1 MHTFLWYNYNY
12 NDEKYARMDWGVL
25 LNMDN
30 CFMSEAKIISN
41 SAKDGTVKVKM
52 ATVGERNL
60 NGFLLSNDESLKFKP
75 NASYPLFF
83 EHKTDMDN
91 LIGFFE
97 PIGVEGKDIMANAKI
112 TNPRAKELVSQGAIN
127 SASVTYEVEDY
138 DYDDVDDTVI
148 INSANLIELSLV
160 LTPADPTAKIL
171 NSKTKNAL
179 MTSEGNKK
187 MTDDQFKQLVTAISS
202 LPEQI
207 ADAIKKQQDS
217 SDTSDDKQ
225 GTQDGKDASKD
236 NTASNS
242 LNLDDLKKKWGLK

>member
-1 MHTFLWYNYNY
+1 
-12 NDEKYARMDWGVL
+12 
-25 LNMDN
+25 
-30 CFMSEAKIISN
+30 MSEAKIISN

-60 NGFLLSNDESLKFKP
+60 NGFLLSNDKSLKFKS

-83 EHKTDMDN
+83 EHKTDMEN
-91 LIGFFE
+91 LIGFFK

-138 DYDDVDDTVI
+138 DYDDTDDTVI

-160 LTPADPTAKIL
+160 LNPADPTAKIL

-179 MTSEGNKK
+179 ITSEENKQ
-187 MTDDQFKQLVTAISS
+187 MTDDQFKQLLTAISS

-207 ADAIKKQQDS
+207 AEKVADVVKTQQDS
-217 SDTSDDKQ
+217 SDTSDNKQ
-225 GTQDGKDASKD
+225 GTQDGKGASKD
-236 NTASNS
+236 TTASNS
-242 LNLDDLKKKWGLK
+242 VNLDDLKKKWGLK

>member
-1 MHTFLWYNYNY
+1 
-12 NDEKYARMDWGVL
+12 
-25 LNMDN
+25 MDN
-30 CFMSEAKIISN
+30 CFVSEAKIVSN
-41 SAKDGTVKVKM
+41 SANGETVKVKM

-60 NGFLLSNDESLKFKP
+60 NGFLLRNDKSLKFKS

-91 LIGFFE
+91 LIGFFK

-112 TNPRAKELVSQGAIN
+112 TSPKAKELVSAGAIT

-138 DYDDVDDTVI
+138 DYDDADDTVI

-160 LTPADPTAKIL
+160 LNPADPTAKIL

-179 MTSEGNKK
+179 VTSKGSKN
-187 MTDDQFKQLVTAISS
+187 MTDDQFEQLLAAISS
-202 LPEQI
+202 LPEKI
-207 ADAIKKQQDS
+207 AEKVADANKTQKDS
-217 SDTSDDKQ
+217 SGDSKDDQ
-225 GTQDGKDASKD
+225 GTQGGTGASKD
-236 NTASNS
+236 TTASNS

>member
-1 MHTFLWYNYNY
+1 
-12 NDEKYARMDWGVL
+12 
-25 LNMDN
+25 
-30 CFMSEAKIISN
+30 MSEAKIVSN
-41 SAKDGTVKVKM
+41 SAKDGTVKIKM

-60 NGFLLSNDESLKFKP
+60 NGFLLSNDDSLKFKS

-112 TNPRAKELVSQGAIN
+112 TNPRAKELVSNGAIN

-160 LTPADPTAKIL
+160 LNPADPTAKIL
-171 NSKTKNAL
+171 NSKTKNSLIA
-179 MTSEGNKK
+179 SEENKQ
-187 MTDDQFKQLVTAISS
+187 MTDDQFKQLLTAISS
-202 LPEQI
+202 LPEKI
-207 ADAIKKQQDS
+207 AENVADAIKTQQDS
-217 SDTSDDKQ
+217 SDNSNDNQ
-225 GTQDGKDASKD
+225 GTQDGKGASKD
-236 NTASNS
+236 STASNG
-242 LNLDDLKKKWGLK
+242 LNLNDLKKKWGLK

>member
-1 MHTFLWYNYNY
+1 
-12 NDEKYARMDWGVL
+12 MDK
-25 LNMDN
+25 
-30 CFMSEAKIISN
+30 CFMSEAEIVSN
-41 SAKDGTVKVKM
+41 SLKDGTVKVKM

-60 NGFLLSNDESLKFKP
+60 NGFLLRNDKSLKF
-75 NASYPLFF
+75 NSENSYPLFF

-91 LIGFFE
+91 LIGFFK
-97 PIGVEGKDIMANAKI
+97 PIGVEGKDIMATAKI
-112 TNPRAKELVSQGAIN
+112 TNPRAKELVSNGAIS
-127 SASVTYEVEDY
+127 SASVTYEVKDY
-138 DYDDVDDTVI
+138 DYDNTNDTVI
-148 INSANLIELSLV
+148 INSADLIELSLV
-160 LTPADPTAKIL
+160 LNPADPTAKIL

-179 MTSEGNKK
+179 VTSKGNKK
-187 MTDDQFKQLVTAISS
+187 MTDDQFKQLLAAISS

-225 GTQDGKDASKD
+225 GTQDGSGASKD

>member
-1 MHTFLWYNYNY
+1 
-12 NDEKYARMDWGVL
+12 
-25 LNMDN
+25 MDN
-30 CFMSEAKIISN
+30 CFISEAKIVSN

-60 NGFLLSNDESLKFKP
+60 NGFLLSNDKSLKFKS

-91 LIGFFE
+91 LIGFFK

-112 TNPRAKELVSQGAIN
+112 TNTRAKELVSNGAID

-138 DYDDVDDTVI
+138 DYDDTNDTVI

-160 LTPADPTAKIL
+160 LNPADPTAKIL

-179 MTSEGNKK
+179 ITNEESKQ
-187 MTDDQFKQLVTAISS
+187 MTDDQFKQLVNAISS

-207 ADAIKKQQDS
+207 AKNVADAIKTQQDS
-217 SDTSDDKQ
+217 SDNSDDDQ
-225 GTQDGKDASKD
+225 GAQGGNDAPKD

>member
-1 MHTFLWYNYNY
+1 
-12 NDEKYARMDWGVL
+12 
-25 LNMDN
+25 MDN
-30 CFMSEAKIISN
+30 CFVSEAKIVSN
-41 SAKDGTVKVKM
+41 SAKGGTVKIKM

-60 NGFLLSNDESLKFKP
+60 NGFLLSNDKALKFKSD
-75 NASYPLFF
+75 ASYPLFF
-83 EHKTDMDN
+83 EHKTDMEN
-91 LIGFFE
+91 LIGFFK
-97 PIGVEGKDIMANAKI
+97 PVGVEGKNIMADAKI
-112 TNPRAKELVSQGAIN
+112 TNPRAKELVSNGAIN

-138 DYDDVDDTVI
+138 DYDDASDTVI

-160 LTPADPTAKIL
+160 LNPADPTAKIL

-179 MTSEGNKK
+179 ITNEEGKQ
-187 MTDDQFKQLVTAISS
+187 MTDDQFKQLLTAISS

-207 ADAIKKQQDS
+207 AENVADAIKKQQDS

-225 GTQDGKDASKD
+225 GTQDGSGASKD

>member
-1 MHTFLWYNYNY
+1 
-12 NDEKYARMDWGVL
+12 
-25 LNMDN
+25 MDN
-30 CFMSEAKIISN
+30 RFMSEAKIVSN
-41 SAKDGTVKVKM
+41 SAKDGTVKIKM

-60 NGFLLSNDESLKFKP
+60 NGFLLSNDDSLKFKS

-112 TNPRAKELVSQGAIN
+112 TNPRAKELVSNGAIN

-160 LTPADPTAKIL
+160 LNPADPTAKIL
-171 NSKTKNAL
+171 NSKTKNSLIA
-179 MTSEGNKK
+179 SEENKQ
-187 MTDDQFKQLVTAISS
+187 MTDDQFKQLLTAISS
-202 LPEQI
+202 LPEKI
-207 ADAIKKQQDS
+207 AENVADAIKTQQDS
-217 SDTSDDKQ
+217 SDNSNDNQ
-225 GTQDGKDASKD
+225 GTQDGKGASKD
-236 NTASNS
+236 STASNG
-242 LNLDDLKKKWGLK
+242 LNLNDLKKKWGLK

>member
-1 MHTFLWYNYNY
+1 
-12 NDEKYARMDWGVL
+12 MDK
-25 LNMDN
+25 
-30 CFMSEAKIISN
+30 CFMSEAKIVSN
-41 SAKDGTVKVKM
+41 AAKGGTVKIKM

-60 NGFLLSNDESLKFKP
+60 NGFLLSNDKSLRFNS

-91 LIGFFE
+91 LIGFFK
-97 PIGVEGKDIMANAKI
+97 PIGVEGKDIMANATI
-112 TNPRAKELVSQGAIN
+112 TNQRAKELVSNGAIS

-138 DYDDVDDTVI
+138 DYDDADDTVI

-160 LTPADPTAKIL
+160 LNPADPTAKIL

-179 MTSEGNKK
+179 ITDEESRK
-187 MTDDQFKQLVTAISS
+187 MTDDQFKQLLTAISS

-217 SDTSDDKQ
+217 SDNSDDKQ
-225 GTQDGKDASKD
+225 GTQDGSGASKD
-236 NTASNS
+236 TTASNS

>member
-1 MHTFLWYNYNY
+1 
-12 NDEKYARMDWGVL
+12 
-25 LNMDN
+25 
-30 CFMSEAKIISN
+30 MSEAKIVSN
-41 SAKDGTVKVKM
+41 SAKDGTVKIKM

-60 NGFLLSNDESLKFKP
+60 NGFLLSNDKSLRFNS

-91 LIGFFE
+91 LIGFFK

-112 TNPRAKELVSQGAIN
+112 TNPRAKELVSNGAIN
-127 SASVTYEVEDY
+127 SASVTYEVKDY
-138 DYDDVDDTVI
+138 DYDNTDDTVI
-148 INSANLIELSLV
+148 INSADLIELSLV
-160 LTPADPTAKIL
+160 LNPADPTAKIL

-179 MTSEGNKK
+179 ITNEESKQ
-187 MTDDQFKQLVTAISS
+187 MTDDQFKQLLTAISS

-217 SDTSDDKQ
+217 SDDSDDKQ
-225 GTQDGKDASKD
+225 GTQGGSGASKD
-236 NTASNS
+236 STASNS

>member
-1 MHTFLWYNYNY
+1 
-12 NDEKYARMDWGVL
+12 
-25 LNMDN
+25 
-30 CFMSEAKIISN
+30 MSEAKIVSN
-41 SAKDGTVKVKM
+41 SAKDGTVKIKM

-60 NGFLLSNDESLKFKP
+60 NGFLLSNDKSLRFNSKT
-75 NASYPLFF
+75 SYPLFF

-91 LIGFFE
+91 LIGFFK

-112 TNPRAKELVSQGAIN
+112 TNPRAKELVSNGAIN
-127 SASVTYEVEDY
+127 SASVTYEVKDY
-138 DYDDVDDTVI
+138 DYDTTDDTVI
-148 INSANLIELSLV
+148 INSADLIELSLV
-160 LTPADPTAKIL
+160 LNPADPTAKIL

-179 MTSEGNKK
+179 ITNEESKQ
-187 MTDDQFKQLVTAISS
+187 MTDDQFKQLLTAISS

-225 GTQDGKDASKD
+225 GTQDGNGASKD

>member
-1 MHTFLWYNYNY
+1 
-12 NDEKYARMDWGVL
+12 
-25 LNMDN
+25 
-30 CFMSEAKIISN
+30 MSEAKIVSN
-41 SAKDGTVKVKM
+41 SAKDGTVKIKM

-60 NGFLLSNDESLKFKP
+60 NGFLLSNDKSLRFNS

-91 LIGFFE
+91 LIGFFK

-112 TNPRAKELVSQGAIN
+112 TNPRAKELVSNGAIS
-127 SASVTYEVEDY
+127 SASVTYEVKDY
-138 DYDDVDDTVI
+138 DYDNTDDTVI
-148 INSANLIELSLV
+148 INSADLIELSLV
-160 LTPADPTAKIL
+160 LNPADPTAKIL

-179 MTSEGNKK
+179 ITNEENKQ
-187 MTDDQFKQLVTAISS
+187 MTDDQFKQLLTAISS

-207 ADAIKKQQDS
+207 ADAMKKQQDS
-217 SDTSDDKQ
+217 SDNSDDKQ
-225 GTQDGKDASKD
+225 GTQDGSGASKD

>member
-1 MHTFLWYNYNY
+1 
-12 NDEKYARMDWGVL
+12 
-25 LNMDN
+25 MDN
-30 CFMSEAKIISN
+30 CFVSEAKIVSN
-41 SAKDGTVKVKM
+41 SANGETVKIKM

-60 NGFLLSNDESLKFKP
+60 NGFLLSTDKSLKFKS

-91 LIGFFE
+91 LIGFFK

-112 TNPRAKELVSQGAIN
+112 TNPKAKELVSNGAIR
-127 SASVTYEVEDY
+127 SASVTYEVADY
-138 DYDDVDDTVI
+138 DYDDTDDTVI

-160 LTPADPTAKIL
+160 LNPADPTAKIL

-179 MTSEGNKK
+179 TTSKGSKK
-187 MTDDQFKQLVTAISS
+187 MTDDQFKQLLTAISS
-202 LPEQI
+202 LPEKI
-207 ADAIKKQQDS
+207 AENVADAIKKQQDS

-225 GTQDGKDASKD
+225 GTQDGSGASKD
-236 NTASNS
+236 GTASNS

>member
-1 MHTFLWYNYNY
+1 
-12 NDEKYARMDWGVL
+12 
-25 LNMDN
+25 MDN
-30 CFMSEAKIISN
+30 CFVSEAKIVSN
-41 SAKDGTVKVKM
+41 SANGETVKVKM

-60 NGFLLSNDESLKFKP
+60 NGFLLSNDKSLKFKS

-83 EHKTDMDN
+83 EHKTDMEN
-91 LIGFFE
+91 LIGFFK
-97 PIGVEGKDIMANAKI
+97 PIGVEGKDIMATAKI
-112 TNPRAKELVSQGAIN
+112 TNQRAKELVSNGAIN

-138 DYDDVDDTVI
+138 DYDDASDTVI

-160 LTPADPTAKIL
+160 LNPADPTAKIL

-179 MTSEGNKK
+179 ITNEESKQ
-187 MTDDQFKQLVTAISS
+187 MTDDQFKQLFSAISS

-217 SDTSDDKQ
+217 SDNSDDKQ
-225 GTQDGKDASKD
+225 GTQDGSGASKD

-242 LNLDDLKKKWGLK
+242 LTLDDLKKKWGLK